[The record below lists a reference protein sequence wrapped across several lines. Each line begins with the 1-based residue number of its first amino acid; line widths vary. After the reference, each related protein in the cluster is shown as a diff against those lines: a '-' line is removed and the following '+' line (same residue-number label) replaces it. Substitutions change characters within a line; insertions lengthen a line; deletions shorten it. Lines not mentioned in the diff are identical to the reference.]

1 MSVSS
6 TTTKNSY
13 SGDGSTVAFA
23 YAFKIFA
30 DADLE
35 VIIRASAGTET
46 TKTLT
51 THYTVSGA
59 GSDSG
64 GTVTFTTGNTPASGE
79 TVVIR
84 RKLTLTQG
92 TDYVENDP
100 FPANSHEDGLDRLTF
115 IAQGIQEELDR
126 SFKVSKT
133 NSITTPEFTDDA
145 STRASKLLGFSSDGN
160 SLEATTGRVN
170 TVSVSNVAVDGSG
183 NSQDATVS
191 YNSTSGAL
199 ALGVP
204 VGSTGATGATGST
217 GAAGSDGTDGVGG
230 LPYTFSTTTS
240 DADPGAGQIRLNNG
254 TLGSVSEIYI
264 DDSTAASGNPDVS
277 AFLLT
282 WDDSTQTSD
291 RGQVTITKKSAQQ
304 NFATYKISG
313 ASTDASGYVKLAVTH
328 VVSSGSFSNS
338 DAVLVSFVRTGNA
351 GSLSDPMTTRGD
363 MIVRDSSNAT
373 ARLAIG
379 SANTVLKSDGTDA
392 SWGYTVG
399 TSANNLVQLD
409 GTAKLPA
416 VDGSA
421 LTGIA
426 DLSSDIRALSLQ
438 VSSDRIGLEDGISDP
453 FGDETDVDTSTSSN
467 EFFNS
472 TGTYYSGL
480 TSSAVSQGTGT
491 AIGNMTSG
499 GGLAASFDSTTAQAA
514 NVSAGIS
521 SNVSSGNVGK
531 DWGSGNTKSIQKIDV
546 YPSNNL
552 GLATTTGGSPDIALT
567 IKLQGSTDNFSAS
580 VVDLGSLAVGTS
592 VTAKQT
598 ITATDITAFRYHR
611 LLITPDSNAQV
622 YCAELE
628 FTEYAT
634 ANLTLVSNAFT
645 ADAAPSNTII
655 GVQVVENE
663 SITINTDLTAEVSR
677 DGGSNFTTC
686 TLSLNTTLGATGTK
700 YYESASTDIS
710 SQPSGTS
717 MVYRV
722 KTLNTKNIEVHG
734 VALKWT

>member
-1 MSVSS
+1 LSVSS

-13 SGDGSTVAFA
+13 SGNGSTTAFA

-160 SLEATTGRVN
+160 NLEATTGRVSS
-170 TVSVSNVAVDGSG
+170 VSVSAVSAGG
-183 NSQDATVS
+183 TPTVS
-191 YNSTSGAL
+191 FNDTTGAL
-199 ALGVP
+199 ALGV
-204 VGSTGATGATGST
+204 VTGNTGATGSTGST

-230 LPYTFSTTTS
+230 LLYTFSTTTS
-240 DADPGAGQIRLNNG
+240 DADPGAGVIRLNNG
-254 TLGSVSEIYI
+254 TLGSVSQIFI

-277 AFLLT
+277 AFILT

-328 VVSSGSFSNS
+328 VVSNGSFSNS

-351 GSLSDPMTTRGD
+351 GSLADPMTTRGD
-363 MIVRDSSNAT
+363 IIVRDSSNAT
-373 ARLAIG
+373 ARLAVG
-379 SANTVLKSDGTDA
+379 SANTVLTSDGTDPSYAQVATAMIADDAVSLAKMA
-392 SWGYTVG
+392 SGTDGNLITYDTSGNPAHVATGSSGQVLTSNGAGAAPTFQAASAGSLVHITTVTASDSASIDINSTL
-399 TSANNLVQLD
+399 TSTYNSYFVTFANLV
-409 GTAKLPA
+409 PA
-416 VDGSA
+416 VNNSEFVTLFSTDNGSSYTTSNYAFALKHFYVGPSGDGNSESTA
-421 LTGIA
+421 
-426 DLSSDIRALSLQ
+426 SSSIRLA
-438 VSSDRIGLEDGISDP
+438 
-453 FGDETDVDTSTSSN
+453 
-467 EFFNS
+467 
-472 TGTYYSGL
+472 
-480 TSSAVSQGTGT
+480 
-491 AIGNMTSG
+491 
-499 GGLAASFDSTTAQAA
+499 LAASSTAA
-514 NVSAGIS
+514 DGGLTGHMLIHSPTNSAVRTYINWFAFQRMGDG
-521 SNVSSGNVGK
+521 SNTGVTLLGGGMVGSNTDDDAFQIKNESGN
-531 DWGSGNTKSIQKIDV
+531 
-546 YPSNNL
+546 
-552 GLATTTGGSPDIALT
+552 
-567 IKLQGSTDNFSAS
+567 
-580 VVDLGSLAVGTS
+580 
-592 VTAKQT
+592 
-598 ITATDITAFRYHR
+598 IT
-611 LLITPDSNAQV
+611 
-622 YCAELE
+622 
-628 FTEYAT
+628 
-634 ANLTLVSNAFT
+634 
-645 ADAAPSNTII
+645 
-655 GVQVVENE
+655 
-663 SITINTDLTAEVSR
+663 
-677 DGGSNFTTC
+677 
-686 TLSLNTTLGATGTK
+686 
-700 YYESASTDIS
+700 
-710 SQPSGTS
+710 SGTVR
-717 MVYRV
+717 VYGIA
-722 KTLNTKNIEVHG
+722 NS
-734 VALKWT
+734 